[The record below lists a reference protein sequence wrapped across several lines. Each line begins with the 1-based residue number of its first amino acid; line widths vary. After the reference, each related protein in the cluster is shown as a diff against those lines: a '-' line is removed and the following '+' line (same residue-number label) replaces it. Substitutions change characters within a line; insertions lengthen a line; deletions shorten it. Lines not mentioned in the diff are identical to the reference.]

1 MTTGTVEVV
10 GVQKR
15 FGDTVALEQV
25 DFTVAAGEFVSLLGA
40 SGCGKSTLLRIVA
53 GFESPSS
60 GRVMISGRDITD
72 WPPHRRPTNIVF
84 QQGALF
90 PHLNVF
96 DNIAYSLKLR
106 NWSRTRIA
114 AKVEEM
120 LALVRLDGFATRGP
134 TELSGGQVQRVALAR
149 ALAAEPSVLLLDEP
163 LSALDQKLRQE
174 MQLELR
180 GIQKRLGATF
190 VFVTHDQTEALVMS
204 DRIAIMDRGKI
215 VQVGTPREIYK
226 RPASIF
232 ASSFIGQTNL
242 LPGKT
247 TAVAGTA
254 VTVAVGADDPV
265 EGLAAAPLAI
275 GAAATLSVRP
285 EAVRIATGEAAVGG
299 VPATLSEIVYLGNSI
314 RIGAV
319 IGDGTLVWADLRDE
333 EAAGLE
339 IGDKVR
345 LTWAP
350 DAATVWEGA
359 ER

>member
-60 GRVMISGRDITD
+60 GRVMISGQDITD

-149 ALAAEPSVLLLDEP
+149 
-163 LSALDQKLRQE
+163 
-174 MQLELR
+174 
-180 GIQKRLGATF
+180 
-190 VFVTHDQTEALVMS
+190 
-204 DRIAIMDRGKI
+204 
-215 VQVGTPREIYK
+215 
-226 RPASIF
+226 
-232 ASSFIGQTNL
+232 
-242 LPGKT
+242 
-247 TAVAGTA
+247 
-254 VTVAVGADDPV
+254 
-265 EGLAAAPLAI
+265 
-275 GAAATLSVRP
+275 
-285 EAVRIATGEAAVGG
+285 
-299 VPATLSEIVYLGNSI
+299 
-314 RIGAV
+314 
-319 IGDGTLVWADLRDE
+319 
-333 EAAGLE
+333 
-339 IGDKVR
+339 
-345 LTWAP
+345 
-350 DAATVWEGA
+350 
-359 ER
+359 